1 MPITAGQ
8 KERLDAERNAVAG
21 AEPKRATR
29 NLVACLGIALFLV
42 LAAPRAGGAEEPAAT
57 RVESKSD
64 LKEQAKSSRRSAVVD
79 PATATELPIERLHE
93 HWMSHDA
100 QPQAPGVHRSTLAEV
115 MRRMAFRGDRCPFC
129 GSPGERTEHN
139 GDAPCATPW
148 SAGPRPAYAKM
159 DLGQSAQAAEE
170 RATAEPLRSGE
181 PAQVILETK
190 KRLGKSVLEG
200 TEFGG
205 SPDLLIHWIR
215 LLDEEHQRA
224 AALDESLRAEPIATP
239 DADQPVSAR
248 SQVDAL
254 REASR
259 RLQDAA
265 DLLEDQNLFDSAD
278 SLRQLADEVRRQA
291 REKVS
296 EIGPASDNAA
306 SQTDGE

>member
-1 MPITAGQ
+1 MPTIAG
-8 KERLDAERNAVAG
+8 RCAAATLNAA
-21 AEPKRATR
+21 
-29 NLVACLGIALFLV
+29 ACLCMAWLWALM
-42 LAAPRAGGAEEPAAT
+42 APSARADERADEPAAT
-57 RVESKSD
+57 EAESKSD
-64 LKEQAKSSRRSAVVD
+64 LEEQAKSSRRSAVVD
-79 PATATELPIERLHE
+79 PATATELPMERLHE
-93 HWMSHDA
+93 RWTSHDA
-100 QPQAPGVHRSTLAEV
+100 QPQAPAVHRSTLAEV
-115 MRRMAFRGDRCPFC
+115 MRRMAFKGDRCPFC
-129 GSPGERTEHN
+129 GSPGERTESN

-148 SAGPRPAYAKM
+148 SSSPRKAYDKM
-159 DLGQSAQAAEE
+159 DMGQPAQAAEE
-170 RATAEPLRSGE
+170 CATPEPLRTGE

-224 AALDESLRAEPIATP
+224 AALDEALRAEPIATP

-248 SQVDAL
+248 SQVGAL

-265 DLLEDQNLFDSAD
+265 DLLEDQNLFDPAD

-291 REKVS
+291 RQKVP
-296 EIGPASDNAA
+296 EIAPAD
-306 SQTDGE
+306 EP